1 MIQTKMATTNTT
13 TMIPDQTPALKIPSI
28 TEQLLNKE
36 VNKNAIKN
44 PFIRFIVV
52 LFILKQ

>member
-1 MIQTKMATTNTT
+1 MIHTKMATTNTT